1 MPGAVLGARVCN
13 EQASCYKTD
22 VQRSNILG
30 EGMVMRPER
39 LGGGGSGGEGV
50 SETRP
55 ESIAHAGFR
64 PKHRGGGK
72 EDLQGDTRRVSMPPP
87 TDIRLLFLKHC
98 SLRAYQEAT
107 KSAQTRAVGPL
118 PRLN

>member
-39 LGGGGSGGEGV
+39 LGGGSGGEGV

-55 ESIAHAGFR
+55 ESIAHAGLGE
-64 PKHRGGGK
+64 HRGAQRRG
-72 EDLQGDTRRVSMPPP
+72 QG
-87 TDIRLLFLKHC
+87 RLTGRHTPCFNASSH
-98 SLRAYQEAT
+98 
-107 KSAQTRAVGPL
+107 
-118 PRLN
+118 